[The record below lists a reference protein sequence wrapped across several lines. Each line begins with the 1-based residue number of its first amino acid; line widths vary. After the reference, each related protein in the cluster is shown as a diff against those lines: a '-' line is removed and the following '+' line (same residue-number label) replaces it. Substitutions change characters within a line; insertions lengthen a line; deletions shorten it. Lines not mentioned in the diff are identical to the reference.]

1 VAFSF
6 GTKLRVGHLYVKLC
20 SAHPTY
26 CGHIIGN
33 QISRI
38 DRSFSHLLQVQSY
51 QFAGAAE
58 VTNLNFKFAVTFQSY
73 DCSSRRLSHF
83 RSNFAPLPHAFT
95 SQLQHIL
102 PWLTRKAAL

>member
-1 VAFSF
+1 MACSF
-6 GTKLRVGHLYVKLC
+6 GTTLREGHLYVKLC

-26 CGHIIGN
+26 CGRIIGN

-38 DRSFSHLLQVQSY
+38 DRSFSHLLQVQSN

-73 DCSSRRLSHF
+73 DCSSRRLNHF

-102 PWLTRKAAL
+102 P